1 MLYRALA
8 LALPGLS
15 SATIL
20 YASSYVAAGN
30 SKALTTLDFTN
41 NSLRVVGTSSECGVN
56 PSWLELKGRTL
67 YCVDEAWSGPHGTLN
82 TFSASSQGAL
92 TKLDSI
98 ATYGGPVSTILYGEG
113 SRGIAVAG
121 YAGGGFET
129 FNIADPANIVAGQSE
144 LFPARPPR
152 EGWVQDR
159 QEFPRPH
166 QVILDPTGEFIAVP
180 DLGSDYIRIFRV
192 DKATLAYTALEPLVV
207 DSGSGPRHAT
217 FVRVCDKTFLYV
229 ISELSNTITGYEV
242 KYTNTNS
249 LNFSRIFTV
258 GTHGASEPVP
268 AGASAGEITASPDGK
283 FLIISS
289 RNESQL
295 DIPSFEDEGETIKSD
310 PLISFKINQKTGKL
324 SNPRK
329 FAAGGLIP
337 RHFSLNKAGDRVAV
351 ALQRNSHIVI
361 IDRDTRTG
369 ELKDFIAQAKVEG
382 EPNNVI
388 FDE

>member
-121 YAGGGFET
+121 
-129 FNIADPANIVAGQSE
+129 
-144 LFPARPPR
+144 
-152 EGWVQDR
+152 
-159 QEFPRPH
+159 
-166 QVILDPTGEFIAVP
+166 
-180 DLGSDYIRIFRV
+180 
-192 DKATLAYTALEPLVV
+192 
-207 DSGSGPRHAT
+207 
-217 FVRVCDKTFLYV
+217 
-229 ISELSNTITGYEV
+229 
-242 KYTNTNS
+242 
-249 LNFSRIFTV
+249 
-258 GTHGASEPVP
+258 
-268 AGASAGEITASPDGK
+268 
-283 FLIISS
+283 
-289 RNESQL
+289 
-295 DIPSFEDEGETIKSD
+295 
-310 PLISFKINQKTGKL
+310 
-324 SNPRK
+324 
-329 FAAGGLIP
+329 
-337 RHFSLNKAGDRVAV
+337 
-351 ALQRNSHIVI
+351 
-361 IDRDTRTG
+361 
-369 ELKDFIAQAKVEG
+369 
-382 EPNNVI
+382 
-388 FDE
+388 